1 MWQFTE
7 SIRGIADACRALD
20 TPVTGG
26 NVSFYNESGDSAI
39 WPTPVIG
46 MLGLLNDHRLRMT
59 IGFGRAGLAVYA
71 LGETFAEL
79 GGSEF
84 ADAVLGAVAGRPPA
98 LDFARERA
106 LHELLREA
114 AEADV
119 LASAHDCSDGG
130 LAVALVE
137 SAIAG
142 GHGFVVSLATDLPP
156 HVALFAESAS
166 RAVVSVGT
174 EREAQLLE
182 LASAHDVPIARL
194 GETGGPRVVFDGLL
208 ESTLDELRDVYEG
221 AIPALLGEAR

>member
-1 MWQFTE
+1 M
-7 SIRGIADACRALD
+7 SDACTAFE

-26 NVSFYNESGDSAI
+26 NVSFYNESGGSAI

-46 MLGLLNDHRLRMT
+46 MLGLLPDYRLRVT
-59 IGFGRAGLAVYA
+59 IGFGRAALAVYV

-84 ADAVLGAVAGRPPA
+84 AEAVLGVVAGRPPA
-98 LDFARERA
+98 LDLVRERA

-114 AEADV
+114 AARDL

-130 LAVALVE
+130 LAVTLVE

-142 GHGFVVSLATDLPP
+142 GHGFVVTLATDLPP

-166 RAVVSVGT
+166 RAVVSVAS
-174 EREAQLLE
+174 EKEDLLVE
-182 LASAHDVPIARL
+182 LAEAFDVPAARL
-194 GETGGPRVVFDGLL
+194 GETGGPRVVFDGLMETTL
-208 ESTLDELRDVYEG
+208 EELREAYEG
-221 AIPALLGEAR
+221 ALPGLLGDAS